1 MTHRPTDILI
11 GMGQDE
17 SMVVA
22 APESIG
28 LDPTQ
33 MRRAREV
40 LREHVDS
47 GRSPGLVAIVVRR
60 GEIALAETLGVRD
73 ADHHPMDFD
82 TTFPIAS
89 ATKPLTATV
98 IMSLVE
104 EGRVGLMQRVADYL
118 PEIPVAL
125 RDGLLVHHLLTH
137 TGGYEAVTWSGRF
150 KERLQEHEADDAA
163 WGRDRFVNAY
173 LGCIPELEIVKPPGV
188 AMVYANLG
196 YEMLGEIIRRVTGQS
211 VGDQMRTRVFE
222 PLGMIN
228 TAMCAA
234 PELRAQMVGPMP
246 GVSSFTDMSS
256 LLLGI
261 DGDEILTYDSASGGV
276 VSTPAD
282 YATFGRMF
290 LAGGTL
296 HGERVLSPARK
307 RHGATGS
314 RCSGSNGGR
323 TSVVAW
329 CRGERLVTRVRAAS
343 ITGSTSTTTSSGS
356 VSS

>member
-1 MTHRPTDILI
+1 MALTPTDILI

-73 ADHHPMDFD
+73 ADHHPMGFD

-104 EGRVGLMQRVADYL
+104 EGIVGLMQRVADYL
-118 PEIPVAL
+118 PRYRPRFVME
-125 RDGLLVHHLLTH
+125 LLVHHLLTH
-137 TGGYEAVTWSGRF
+137 TGGYEAVTWNGRL
-150 KERLQEHEADDAA
+150 KARLHEHEADDAG
-163 WGRDRFVNAY
+163 WGRNRLVNAY
-173 LGCIPELEIVKPPGV
+173 LGCVPELEIIKPPGV

-211 VGDQMRTRVFE
+211 VGDQMRTRIFE
-222 PLGMIN
+222 PLDMSN
-228 TAMCAA
+228 TAMCAV
-234 PELRAQMVGPMP
+234 PELRAQMVGPIP
-246 GVSSFTDMSS
+246 G
-256 LLLGI
+256 
-261 DGDEILTYDSASGGV
+261 
-276 VSTPAD
+276 AD
-282 YATFGRMF
+282 Q
-290 LAGGTL
+290 L
-296 HGERVLSPARK
+296 H
-307 RHGATGS
+307 RHVESHGGS
-314 RCSGSNGGR
+314 RGRRDPDVRLGFRSGRQHPG
-323 TSVVAW
+323 
-329 CRGERLVTRVRAAS
+329 
-343 ITGSTSTTTSSGS
+343 
-356 VSS
+356 